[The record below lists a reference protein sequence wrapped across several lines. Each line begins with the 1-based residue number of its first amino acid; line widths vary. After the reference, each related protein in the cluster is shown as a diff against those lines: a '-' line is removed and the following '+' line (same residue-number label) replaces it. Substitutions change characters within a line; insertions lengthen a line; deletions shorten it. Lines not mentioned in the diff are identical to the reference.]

1 MKECWIP
8 DLVRCRNL
16 SEWAAYDEL
25 LYRIFKSEL
34 IESRPVYRGLP
45 VQIRY
50 EPRFDGREEAY
61 WHLTCKDYDNK
72 SGLPEDRQPDVE
84 RCERIRWPKAFIEQN
99 QECTSCSYPNGCN
112 GAIIWASTHKSR
124 HQNRKRVKILV
135 EEERYMV
142 VLESRERYWLLI
154 TAFYFQDDRKLM
166 RTLNEAQKKGAV
178 KAGSA
183 ISALPEGSFHT
194 R

>member
-1 MKECWIP
+1 MPRRQRASWGSNE
-8 DLVRCRNL
+8 D
-16 SEWAAYDEL
+16 AG
-25 LYRIFKSEL
+25 
-34 IESRPVYRGLP
+34 RG
-45 VQIRY
+45 
-50 EPRFDGREEAY
+50 
-61 WHLTCKDYDNK
+61 
-72 SGLPEDRQPDVE
+72 
-84 RCERIRWPKAFIEQN
+84 
-99 QECTSCSYPNGCN
+99 
-112 GAIIWASTHKSR
+112 
-124 HQNRKRVKILV
+124 KRVKILV

-166 RTLNEAQKKGAV
+166 RTLNEDQKKGAV